1 MSIRLLHRNKANLGR
16 IPELYIIVQLSLS
29 CHVKKP
35 LTKLRNSVLKPLL
48 KLLLLWL
55 PLMVLATTSFLV
67 FSALQP
73 LPLVAEVGTMRHGD
87 VGRIKS
93 LLEQH
98 DPRSLSDGETRRL
111 QISARDLNLMSNSV
125 LPYQDRQALDINLA
139 TGLAAINYS
148 AALPDNP
155 LGKYLNLSASVGQE
169 EGQPTLEQLT
179 FGNARVP
186 GWLLKPVVAGT
197 NSLLRSSSAEYRD
210 LMDALKQVQFETDSL
225 QVVYQWQADL
235 AERIQT
241 RGRDLLLA
249 PEEQQR
255 IIIYYTEIMRQFP
268 LLAGRTVSLDRLL
281 QPIFELARQRS
292 DEGNDAVAENRAL
305 IMALGVAINGSSIK
319 HLAGEAAAASVVTH
333 GRPYLVLRG
342 RNDLVMH
349 FIISAAIT
357 AAGGGGLADNIGV
370 FKEVDDSRG
379 GSGFS
384 FPDLLADRAGVSFAE
399 TALGNKAEELQE
411 YMSTRVN
418 EAGYMP
424 GFTQLPEGLMELE
437 FKSRYEDLD
446 SATYAL
452 VEEEIERRIGG
463 SAIHQPNF

>member
-1 MSIRLLHRNKANLGR
+1 M
-16 IPELYIIVQLSLS
+16 
-29 CHVKKP
+29 
-35 LTKLRNSVLKPLL
+35 KLIF
-48 KLLLLWL
+48 KLLFLWVPLALL
-55 PLMVLATTSFLV
+55 ASAFFLV

-73 LPLVAEVGTMRHGD
+73 LPLVAEVGSMRHSD

-93 LLEQH
+93 LLEQQ
-98 DPRSLSDGETRRL
+98 DPRSLRDGETRRV

-125 LPYQDRQALDINLA
+125 LPYQDLQALDIKLV
-139 TGLAAINYS
+139 TGIAAINYS
-148 AALPDNP
+148 AELPDNP
-155 LGKYLNLSASVGQE
+155 LGKYLNISALVGQE
-169 EGQPTLEQLT
+169 AGQPTLEQLN

-197 NSLLRSSSAEYRD
+197 NILLRNGSAEYRD
-210 LMDALKQVQFETDSL
+210 LMDALKQVQFEPDSL
-225 QVVYQWQADL
+225 QVVYQWRADL
-235 AERIQT
+235 AERIQSK
-241 RGRDLLLA
+241 GRDLLLA

-268 LLAGRTVSLDRLL
+268 LLAGSRISLDRLL
-281 QPIFELARQRS
+281 QPMFELARERS
-292 DEGNDAVAENRAL
+292 SEGNDAVAENRAL
-305 IMALGVAINGSSIK
+305 LLALGVAINGSSIK
-319 HLAGEAAAASVVTH
+319 HLTGEAAAATVETH
-333 GRPYLVLRG
+333 SRPYLLLRG

-357 AAGGGGLADNIGV
+357 AAGGSGLADSIGV

-399 TALGNKAEELQE
+399 AALGDKAGALQE

>member
-1 MSIRLLHRNKANLGR
+1 M
-16 IPELYIIVQLSLS
+16 
-29 CHVKKP
+29 
-35 LTKLRNSVLKPLL
+35 
-48 KLLLLWL
+48 
-55 PLMVLATTSFLV
+55 
-67 FSALQP
+67 
-73 LPLVAEVGTMRHGD
+73 
-87 VGRIKS
+87 
-93 LLEQH
+93 
-98 DPRSLSDGETRRL
+98 

-125 LPYQDRQALDINLA
+125 LPYQDRQALDINLV
-139 TGLAAINYS
+139 TGIAAINYS

-155 LGKYLNLSASVGQE
+155 LGKYLNMSALVGQE
-169 EGQPTLEQLT
+169 AGRPTLEQLN

-186 GWLLKPVVAGT
+186 GWLQKPVVAGT

-210 LMDALKQVQFETDSL
+210 LMDALKQVQFEPGSL
-225 QVVYQWQADL
+225 QVVYQWRADL
-235 AERIQT
+235 AQRIQSK
-241 RGRDLLLA
+241 GRDLLLP

-268 LLAGRTVSLDRLL
+268 LLAGSRISLDRLL
-281 QPIFELARQRS
+281 QPMFELARQRS
-292 DEGNDAVAENRAL
+292 SEGNDAVAENRAL
-305 IMALGVAINGSSIK
+305 LLALGVAINGSNTK
-319 HLAGEAAAASVVTH
+319 HLTGEAAAATVTTYS
-333 GRPYLVLRG
+333 RPYLVLRG
-342 RNDLVMH
+342 RNDLAMH

-357 AAGGGGLADNIGV
+357 AAGGSGLADSIGI

-399 TALGNKAEELQE
+399 AALGDKAEELQE
-411 YMSTRVN
+411 YMSARVN

-452 VEEEIERRIGG
+452 VEEEIERRIGS